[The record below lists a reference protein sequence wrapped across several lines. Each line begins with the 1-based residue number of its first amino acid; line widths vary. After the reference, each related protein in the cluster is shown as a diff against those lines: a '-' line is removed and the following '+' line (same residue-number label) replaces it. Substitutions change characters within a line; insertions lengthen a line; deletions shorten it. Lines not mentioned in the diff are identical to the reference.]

1 MPVELVRPDDSCGEP
16 LAATLW
22 DISQNGA
29 LVLTTTA
36 IPKGEWIVIRPGQRA
51 GGFGSELTA
60 IVDRNVATDQPQV
73 RLVCRFP
80 QPLDYS
86 VLRHFM

>member
-1 MPVELVRPDDSCGEP
+1 MANQISAPDRRAFPRFRTEMPVELVRPDDSCGEP

-51 GGFGSELTA
+51 GGFGSELGAKRGHVT
-60 IVDRNVATDQPQV
+60 V
-73 RLVCRFP
+73 
-80 QPLDYS
+80 
-86 VLRHFM
+86 